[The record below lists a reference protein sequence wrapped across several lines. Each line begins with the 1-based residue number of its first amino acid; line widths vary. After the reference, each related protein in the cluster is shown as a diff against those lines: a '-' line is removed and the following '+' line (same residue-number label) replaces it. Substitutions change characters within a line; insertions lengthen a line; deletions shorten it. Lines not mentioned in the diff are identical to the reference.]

1 MDQETNDKKASERKD
16 LQRFHSQQ
24 IKHRDDMREQEVR
37 HEIDEAERIKTF
49 LELEDQHF
57 KSWAQ

>member
-1 MDQETNDKKASERKD
+1 MDNETSQKKAADRKD

-24 IKHRDDMREQEVR
+24 IQHRDDIREAEVR

-57 KSWAQ
+57 KSWA